1 MKKAK
6 KFQTAMAAA
15 IALGTVAVGLGAAP
29 QNVAAQTVHR
39 TAARVSL
46 PRGVHLTVWSYWGL
60 PEFTVVQQF
69 AQKWA
74 KAHGDT
80 VTVINQSAVSGGYQ
94 FYATAARA
102 GKGPDVA
109 VAMPHDNL
117 GLFREEGL
125 IAPIPNNMINRKS
138 YTPTEMNAVTFGG
151 TAYAYPMSVQS
162 TALFYNKKLIKTPPV
177 TWAQFV
183 KDANQHGF
191 GFSQHNLYYDFA
203 FISGMG
209 GYIFGNHNGT
219 LDPADIGLA
228 SPGAIKGFELL
239 HAMDWSYHW
248 MNPNTTGAI
257 SLAHFT
263 SGKLGMMIDGPW
275 DVSNDQ
281 KAKIDLGVAP
291 LPKLPN
297 GKPARPFIGVM
308 TAMVNQRG
316 HNIPSATALAQY
328 LSTAP
333 EIQFFRV
340 NADLPALVNLQNSK
354 EVQSNPFDAAFLKQA
369 KVGIPMPNIPQMQAV
384 WSAMGEIA
392 NIILGKVSP
401 TAGAHD
407 FVAQIKKGIQVQ
419 QG

>member
-1 MKKAK
+1 MQRTKK
-6 KFQTAMAAA
+6 
-15 IALGTVAVGLGAAP
+15 LGLGLAATLVLSTALVGCSSQPTAAP
-29 QNVAAQTVHR
+29 KTTAPVATS
-39 TAARVSL
+39 AAL
-46 PRGVHLTVWSYWGL
+46 PRGVHLTLWSYWGV
-60 PEFTVVQQF
+60 PEFTVVQQY

-80 VTVINQSAVSGGYQ
+80 VTVVNQSKLPGSYQ
-94 FYATAARA
+94 FYAMAARA
-102 GKGPDVA
+102 GKGPDVV

-125 IAPIPNNMINRKS
+125 LSPIPSTMINPHA
-138 YTPTEMNAVTFGG
+138 YTPTEMSAVTFGG

-162 TALFYNKKLIKTPPV
+162 TALFYNKALIKTPPV

-183 KDANQHGF
+183 QDANKHGF

-209 GYIFGNHNGT
+209 GYIFGTHNGA
-219 LDPADIGLA
+219 LDPNDIGLA
-228 SPGAIKGFELL
+228 SPGAIKGFALL
-239 HAMDWSYHW
+239 HAMDWQYHW

-257 SLAHFT
+257 SLANFT

-275 DVSNDQ
+275 DVTNDQ
-281 KAKIDLGVAP
+281 KAKINLGVAP

-308 TAMVNQRG
+308 TAIVNQRG

-333 EIQFFRV
+333 EMQYFHV
-340 NADLPALVNLQNSK
+340 NADLPALVNLQHSK
-354 EVQSNPFDAAFLKQA
+354 AVQSNPYDAAFLKQA
-369 KVGIPMPNIPQMQAV
+369 VVGIPMPNIPQMQAV

-392 NIILGKVSP
+392 NIITGKVSP
-401 TAGAHD
+401 ATGAHD